1 MYENRHCGNGVPTM
15 SMTPPAVTVPPLPVP
30 TVVPVPTAVPP
41 AVSGI
46 TQDLFDR
53 IQNFVLPGGKA
64 VAPPCE
70 LQGKFNEGGVSTQ
83 YPHVKAR

>member
-1 MYENRHCGNGVPTM
+1 M
-15 SMTPPAVTVPPLPVP
+15 SMTPPAVTAPAVPVPVP
-30 TVVPVPTAVPP
+30 TVVAVPTAVPP

-53 IQNFVLPGGKA
+53 ISNFVLPGGKA

-70 LQGKFNEGGVSTQ
+70 LQGKFNEGGASTQ